1 MRTKQSGGRG
11 FCGIG
16 IFHPKHEVNQ
26 GTLWRSAYAFGAS
39 FCFTVGPRFRKQ
51 AADTPDAWKHIPM
64 YRFETVEDL
73 KSHLPFSCPIV
84 GIELHERSRPLHTFT
99 HPERA
104 CYLLGAEDH
113 GLPANVLEAC
123 HHLVQID
130 GLRMCL
136 NVAVAGSMVLYDR
149 VSRS

>member
-1 MRTKQSGGRG
+1 
-11 FCGIG
+11 
-16 IFHPKHEVNQ
+16 
-26 GTLWRSAYAFGAS
+26 
-39 FCFTVGPRFRKQ
+39 
-51 AADTPDAWKHIPM
+51 M
-64 YRFETVEDL
+64 YQFETVEDL

-84 GIELHERSRPLHTFT
+84 GIELDDRAKPLSKFT